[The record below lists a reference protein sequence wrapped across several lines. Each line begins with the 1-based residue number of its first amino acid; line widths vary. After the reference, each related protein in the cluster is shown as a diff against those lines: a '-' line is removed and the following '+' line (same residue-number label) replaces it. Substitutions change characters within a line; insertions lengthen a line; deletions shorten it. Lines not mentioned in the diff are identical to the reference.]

1 VFIGVNS
8 LDKGR
13 LPVPRVWVLA
23 GRKAGDNT
31 QLLAL
36 AEALGWPFETKR
48 ICNRVYELLANRLLG
63 VTLAGVNLKKSDRL
77 LAPWPDLVL
86 TAGRRNEPVARWI
99 RKQSGGRTRLV
110 HLGRPWAPLECFDLI
125 ITTPQYNLPERSNVL
140 TVDLPLHGLTREAL
154 DKLRDEWLVHFRQMP
169 EPRWVV
175 LLGGDSGPFVFTPS
189 RAQHLASWL
198 NERVKKSGGSI
209 LVSNSART
217 PEEVYR
223 VFLDTLDVPVHA
235 YHWGSNEDN
244 PYRGYLAVADQ
255 FVVTG
260 ESMSMLAEAAAA
272 NRPLYI
278 FDLSDNSVSG
288 SDRANRP
295 WWTIAHNFRYKPLTH
310 RLAMWLAPHRMRRDI
325 TRIQEKLVKDGVAV
339 WAGHSAVAEARGANT
354 KVLDNAANSVRGLFS
369 VGEGIR

>member
-1 VFIGVNS
+1 LS
-8 LDKGR
+8 PPL
-13 LPVPRVWVLA
+13 VWVLA
-23 GRKAGDNT
+23 GHKAGDNT

-48 ICNRVYELLANRLLG
+48 ICNRVYELLANRILG
-63 VTLAGVNLKKSDRL
+63 VTLVGVNLKKSDRL
-77 LAPWPDLVL
+77 AAPWPDLVL

-125 ITTPQYNLPERSNVL
+125 VTTPQYNLPERPNVL
-140 TVDLPLHGLTREAL
+140 TVDLPLHSLTREAL
-154 DKLRDEWLVHFRQMP
+154 DQLRDEWLVRFRHMP

-189 RAQHLASWL
+189 RAQGLARWL
-198 NERVKKSGGSI
+198 NERVGKSGGSI

-217 PEEVYR
+217 PEGVYEA
-223 VFLDTLDVPVHA
+223 FLDALDVPVYA
-235 YHWGSNEDN
+235 YHWSSDEEN

-272 NRPLYI
+272 DRPLYI
-278 FDLSDNSVSG
+278 FDLSDNPINE
-288 SDRANRP
+288 SDRATRP
-295 WWTIAHNFRYKPLTH
+295 WWTIPHNFRYKPLTH
-310 RLAMWLAPHRMRRDI
+310 RLAMWLAPRRMRRDI
-325 TRIQEKLVKDGVAV
+325 TTIQEKLVKDNIAV
-339 WAGHSAVAEARGANT
+339 WAGHTAVAESRGAN
-354 KVLDNAANSVRGLFS
+354 KKALDCAANSVRKLLG
-369 VGEGIR
+369 GEKENRE